1 MDHCGTNCFIFAPIS
16 FKDRK
21 ATFVAWTLSSLNVPT
36 DKARELFKPSKEAE
50 SVLGLIFKNFGTS
63 EVEIFLV

>member
-1 MDHCGTNCFIFAPIS
+1 
-16 FKDRK
+16 
-21 ATFVAWTLSSLNVPT
+21 VAWTLSSLNVPT